1 MSSTTP
7 AASSSTIS
15 TVALERELSQL
26 TNINSIL
33 QHFLETVRKVNGDL
47 STMCN
52 ATTNSRIL
60 MSKWTDIMSQTD
72 FTLDAINNNAWDPR
86 ELNGEEGSDE
96 EEKGAEKEE
105 EEEDERTLVERLRRV
120 EQENTELSKTIEN
133 IAREKNARMNK
144 RKGDPVYSN
153 NRRKLQK

>member
-7 AASSSTIS
+7 ATSTSSSTIS

-47 STMCN
+47 STMCH

-86 ELNGEEGSDE
+86 ELNDEDGSDE
-96 EEKGAEKEE
+96 EEKDE

-144 RKGDPVYSN
+144 RKGDPLHAN